1 MMMEQEL
8 RRKIAEKAREML
20 GTPYAH
26 QHRTKRAMDCIG
38 LVILVGAEAGVMEWN
53 EDSEEWKKFKNY
65 DSTPDMWTMKMGLET
80 FLYPLPMKS
89 YGLGDIIWLRDV
101 GHARHLGIVT
111 SERSYV
117 HALRSEEKV
126 IESILT
132 PYVKN
137 FIRATF
143 RYPLL
148 QEAMNG

>member
-1 MMMEQEL
+1 MMEQEL
-8 RRKIAEKAREML
+8 RRKIVEKAREMI

-26 QHRTKRAMDCIG
+26 QHRTRRAMDCIG
-38 LVILVGAEAGVMEWN
+38 LVIVVGVEAEVMEWS
-53 EDSEEWKKFKNY
+53 EDSEEWRKFKNY
-65 DSTPDMWTMKMGLET
+65 NFIPDMATMKMGLET
-80 FLYPLPMKS
+80 FLHPLPMKS
-89 YGLGDIIWLRDV
+89 YKVGDMIWLRDL

-111 SERSYV
+111 SARSYV

-148 QEAMNG
+148 QEAIDG